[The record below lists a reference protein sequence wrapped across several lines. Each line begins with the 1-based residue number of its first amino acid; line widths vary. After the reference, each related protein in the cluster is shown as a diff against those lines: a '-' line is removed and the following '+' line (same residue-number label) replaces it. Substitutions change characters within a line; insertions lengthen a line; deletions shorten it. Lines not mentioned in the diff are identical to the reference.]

1 MMKHKGAEEDQFL
14 RILKRVYDKR
24 GGEGK
29 SVWWRGVLE
38 VTGGE
43 GENDGQNKVLVIEEI

>member
-29 SVWWRGVLE
+29 SVW
-38 VTGGE
+38 
-43 GENDGQNKVLVIEEI
+43 